1 VAGPAQAPTHR
12 SIAATK
18 AIRWI
23 ARPTL
28 PISPGPLV
36 IQIIRREADVFNEE
50 EPELLRITSFVKE
63 TTRNP
68 LRARLV
74 EWIRDASVRKT
85 ILPLTVM
92 CGCAL
97 AVSAQAARTDSLSFA
112 PQAVFQKRTE
122 KAVPEP
128 SRSESPLK
136 ESAGKTVSAP
146 IVKQDQKE
154 AIPEPSRSEFPSK
167 DGAGKIVSAPI
178 VKQDQK
184 KAASE
189 PSKSEVVSK
198 DRAGKIVSA
207 PIVKQDQKKAISEPS
222 KSEVVSK
229 DKAGKTVSAPIVKQ
243 DQKKAVPE
251 PSKAEFVFKDRTG
264 KIVSAPIIE
273 QYQKNRIVHPM
284 AKIDPRLDPKLSRAA
299 TIADERAHAHSKSRC
314 WRYVKEA
321 LVASGAV
328 SSYPK
333 TSLAKEAGDE
343 LVRDYGFKKLPI
355 RDPYSAPIG
364 SVLVY
369 FKGRNRPGHVEI
381 RTKTGFVSDYRS
393 KDACRSALVG
403 VYAKK

>member
-1 VAGPAQAPTHR
+1 M
-12 SIAATK
+12 
-18 AIRWI
+18 
-23 ARPTL
+23 
-28 PISPGPLV
+28 
-36 IQIIRREADVFNEE
+36 
-50 EPELLRITSFVKE
+50 LRITSFVKE
-63 TTRNP
+63 TTRNR
-68 LRARLV
+68 LRERLV
-74 EWIRDASVRKT
+74 EWIGAASVRKT
-85 ILPLTVM
+85 ILPLTII

-97 AVSAQAARTDSLSFA
+97 AVSANAARTESLSFA

-128 SRSESPLK
+128 SRSE
-136 ESAGKTVSAP
+136 
-146 IVKQDQKE
+146 
-154 AIPEPSRSEFPSK
+154 FP
-167 DGAGKIVSAPI
+167 
-178 VKQDQK
+178 
-184 KAASE
+184 
-189 PSKSEVVSK
+189 
-198 DRAGKIVSA
+198 
-207 PIVKQDQKKAISEPS
+207 
-222 KSEVVSK
+222 SK

-243 DQKKAVPE
+243 DQKKTGPE
-251 PSKAEFVFKDRTG
+251 PSRSEFPSKDRAGKTVSAPIVKQSQKKADPEPSRSEFVFKDRTG
-264 KIVSAPIIE
+264 KTVSAPIVE

-369 FKGRNRPGHVEI
+369 FKGRNRPGHVEL

-403 VYAKK
+403 IYAKK